1 MRILV
6 CGGAGYIG
14 SHMVKILNSQGHTVT
29 IFDNLSTGHAQA
41 APAAQLFAGDL
52 LDKESLAR
60 LFKAHN
66 FEAVM
71 HFSAKSLVGE
81 SMTNPSAYY
90 TNNVIGTINLL
101 DAMQAH
107 QVHRFIFSSSAA
119 IFGPPQQKTINEE
132 HPCRP
137 INPYGRTKL
146 MVEHILK
153 DYHHAYGIRSVSLRY
168 FNAAGADPEGKL
180 GESHTP
186 ETHLIPNI
194 LKSLINGHGG
204 LKIFGNSYET
214 PDGTCIRDYIHI
226 NDLCSAHLLA
236 LNFLDNNDGVFG
248 FNLGNGNGFS
258 ILEVIAAAE
267 QVTGHKIKFEYAPP
281 REGDPARLVADSS
294 LTRRLLGWKTQ
305 YTGIEEII
313 STAWNWHQKPRY

>member
-1 MRILV
+1 MHILV

-14 SHMVKILNSQGHTVT
+14 SHMVKVLKGQGHTVT
-29 IFDNLSTGHAQA
+29 IFDNLSTGHIQA
-41 APAAQLFAGDL
+41 VPVGDLITGDL

-60 LFKAHN
+60 LFKSHN

-81 SMTNPSAYY
+81 SMTNPAAYY
-90 TNNVIGTINLL
+90 ANNVIGTINLL

-119 IFGPPQQKTINEE
+119 IFGNPEQETINED

-137 INPYGRTKL
+137 INPYGQTKL
-146 MVEHILK
+146 MVESILK
-153 DYHHAYGIRSVSLRY
+153 EYHRAYGLRSVSLRY
-168 FNAAGADPEGKL
+168 FNAAGADPEGEL

-194 LKSLINGHGG
+194 LKSLINGHDT
-204 LKIFGNSYET
+204 LKIFGNSYQT

-226 NDLCSAHLLA
+226 QDLCSAHIQA
-236 LNFLDNNDGVFG
+236 MNFLDINDGAYG
-248 FNLGNGNGFS
+248 FNLGNGKGFS
-258 ILEVIAAAE
+258 ILEVIAATE
-267 QVTGHKIKFEYAPP
+267 QVTGHRVNFDYAPP

-294 LTRRLLGWKTQ
+294 VAKMLLDWKPQ
-305 YTGIEEII
+305 HTGIDEII
-313 STAWNWHQKPRY
+313 RTAWCWHQKARF